1 MLASVPYRRM
11 PAPRKRILVASS
23 DRPTSAFLYVSL
35 EPGNYIITVTDNA
48 LDAVISIEHG
58 QYDLVILDVTGPQS
72 NGFAVCAQLRLLS
85 RVPLLLVN
93 ANRDPDLLIYGF
105 KMGADDYMIKPIDSR
120 ELVVRVSA
128 LLRRGDPEAWSGEI
142 TVKELWIDLTERRVK
157 VGEREVKLS
166 PIEFNLLAFL
176 ASRPGCVFTR
186 NDLSHSVWRTKFV
199 DTSNIV
205 DVSIRRLREKVE
217 ANPNRP
223 QYVLTERGVGYYVPG
238 EAAAGLTAMQAS
250 DEPNGKS

>member
-1 MLASVPYRRM
+1 MLASVPRRRM
-11 PAPRKRILVASS
+11 PTPRKRILVASS
-23 DRPTSAFLYVSL
+23 DRPTAAFLYISL
-35 EPGNYIITVTDNA
+35 EPGNYTITVTDTV
-48 LDAVISIEHG
+48 LDAIISIEHG

-72 NGFAVCAQLRLLS
+72 NGFVVCAQLRLLS
-85 RVPLLLVN
+85 RVPILLVN

-105 KMGADDYMIKPIDSR
+105 KMGADDYMVKPIDSR

-142 TVKELWIDLTERRVK
+142 IVKELWIDLTERRVK

-166 PIEFNLLAFL
+166 PIEFNLLAFM

-186 NDLSHSVWRTKFV
+186 HDLSHSVWRTKFV

-217 ANPNRP
+217 DNPNHPR
-223 QYVLTERGVGYYVPG
+223 YVLTERGVGYFVPG
-238 EAAAGLTAMQAS
+238 EDAVGLIAIQAS
-250 DEPNGKS
+250 DEPKGRS